1 MNNAYAVLI
10 TQTSL
15 GILLFFSLVT
25 WLILLLKGL
34 QQWQHNRRSH
44 QYMYAFRAAENLESA
59 LNLERN
65 DSAAARLGATGAELL
80 ITRQGVTE
88 LGHPWSRQDLLER
101 SLHQIIVDER
111 RDMESGLGW
120 LASIGSTAP
129 FIGLF
134 GTVFGIIHALSAI
147 STAKSASIAVV
158 AGPIGEALIAT
169 GVGIAVA
176 VPAVLAYN
184 FFMRRVKLLV
194 ADLDKFAVEFLNRSQ
209 RHAFQLQR
217 PEAIQ
222 RPKESGTLSGVA

>member
-1 MNNAYAVLI
+1 MNNAYATLI
-10 TQTSL
+10 TQVSL
-15 GILLFFSLVT
+15 GILLFFSVVT
-25 WLILLLKGL
+25 WALFLLKGL
-34 QQWQHNRRSH
+34 NLWKQSRKSRD
-44 QYMYAFRAAENLESA
+44 YMNAFRAA
-59 LNLERN
+59 LNLEAALTVEHN
-65 DSAAARLGATGAELL
+65 GSAASRLGATGAQVL
-80 ITRQGVTE
+80 TSQQGVAE

-101 SLHQIIVDER
+101 NLHQMIVDER
-111 RDMESGLGW
+111 RAMESGFGW

-184 FFMRRVKLLV
+184 SFMRRVKLLA
-194 ADLDKFAVEFLNRSQ
+194 ADLEKFAVDFLNLSQ
-209 RHAFQLQR
+209 VHAFQLQR
-217 PEAIQ
+217 PTAIH
-222 RPKESGTLSGVA
+222 RSKESVLSGAV

>member
-1 MNNAYAVLI
+1 MNNAYATLI

-15 GILLFFSLVT
+15 GILLFFSVIT
-25 WLILLLKGL
+25 WLLLMLKGL
-34 QQWQHNRRSH
+34 NQWKQSRKSRD
-44 QYMYAFRAAENLESA
+44 YIRAFKAAGSLENA
-59 LNLERN
+59 LNLEQN
-65 DSAAARLGATGAELL
+65 GSAAARLGATGAQVLT
-80 ITRQGVTE
+80 TRQGMSE
-88 LGHPWSRQDLLER
+88 LGHPWNRQDLLER
-101 SLHQIIVDER
+101 NLYQLIVDER
-111 RDMESGLGW
+111 REMESGLGW

-194 ADLDKFAVEFLNRSQ
+194 ADLDKFAVEFLNLSQ
-209 RHAFQLQR
+209 VHAFQLQR
-217 PEAIQ
+217 PTSINRSTENSA
-222 RPKESGTLSGVA
+222 LSGVI

>member
-1 MNNAYAVLI
+1 MNNAYATLI
-10 TQTSL
+10 TQVSL
-15 GILLFFSLVT
+15 GILLFFSVVT
-25 WLILLLKGL
+25 WALFLLKGL
-34 QQWQHNRRSH
+34 NLWKQSRKSRD
-44 QYMYAFRAAENLESA
+44 YMNAFRAA
-59 LNLERN
+59 LNLEAALTVEHN
-65 DSAAARLGATGAELL
+65 GSAASRLGATGAQVL
-80 ITRQGVTE
+80 TSQQGVAE

-101 SLHQIIVDER
+101 NLHQMIVDER
-111 RDMESGLGW
+111 RAMESGLGW

-184 FFMRRVKLLV
+184 SFMRRVKLLA
-194 ADLDKFAVEFLNRSQ
+194 ADLEKFAVDFLNLSQ
-209 RHAFQLQR
+209 VHAFQLQR
-217 PEAIQ
+217 PTAIH
-222 RPKESGTLSGVA
+222 RSKESVLSGAV

>member
-1 MNNAYAVLI
+1 MNNAYATLI
-10 TQTSL
+10 TQVSL
-15 GILLFFSLVT
+15 GILLFFSVVT
-25 WLILLLKGL
+25 WALLLLKGL
-34 QQWQHNRRSH
+34 NQWKQSRKSRDYIH
-44 QYMYAFRAAENLESA
+44 AFRAAENLEAA
-59 LNLERN
+59 LTVEHNG
-65 DSAAARLGATGAELL
+65 SAASRLGATGAQVL
-80 ITRQGVTE
+80 TSRQGINE

-101 SLHQIIVDER
+101 NLHQLIVDER
-111 RDMESGLGW
+111 RAMENGLGW

-184 FFMRRVKLLV
+184 FFMRRVKTLV
-194 ADLDKFAVEFLNRSQ
+194 ADLDKFAVEFLNLSQ
-209 RHAFQLQR
+209 VHAFQLQR
-217 PEAIQ
+217 PTSIH
-222 RPKESGTLSGVA
+222 RSKEKSVLSGVM